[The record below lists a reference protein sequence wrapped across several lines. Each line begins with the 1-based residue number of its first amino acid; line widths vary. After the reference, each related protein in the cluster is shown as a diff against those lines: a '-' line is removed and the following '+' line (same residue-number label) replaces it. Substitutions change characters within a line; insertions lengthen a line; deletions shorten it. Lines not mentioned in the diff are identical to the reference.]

1 MMRSLPLLLLTLAC
15 GSDYNVALEKDPER
29 PGPTEETAAPE
40 EEETASPEPEDTDE
54 PVIDSGN
61 TSSEGDKPIA
71 ACTVAP
77 NPVHPPFESAQWD
90 GRGSTDPEG
99 QTITTYTWS
108 LVSRPSGSS
117 VGMPS
122 CSGPVCGS
130 FTPDLAGTYTGR
142 LVVKTADGRT
152 SDPADCDLTA
162 VPTEDLWIEMFWAH
176 NDDDMDLH
184 LLAPGGTVNSSTT
197 DCYYANCT
205 WGGLEWG
212 AAGASDNPTL
222 DLDDIPGVGPE
233 NINISSPASGNY
245 TVVVVDY
252 TGSTGD
258 YSGANDVTI
267 NIYIGGALVWSD
279 TRAMSGETTEYFA
292 TISWPARTVTAL

>member
-1 MMRSLPLLLLTLAC
+1 MLRPIALLLLAAC
-15 GSDYNVALEKDPER
+15 GTDYNVALEKEDPK
-29 PGPTEETAAPE
+29 PGRDEETGQPAEETATPDTQDTEAPII
-40 EEETASPEPEDTDE
+40 DT
-54 PVIDSGN
+54 GN
-61 TSSEGDKPIA
+61 TSTTGDKPVA
-71 ACTVAP
+71 VCSVAP
-77 NPVHPPFESAQWD
+77 NPVHPPFESAAWSAA
-90 GRGSTDPEG
+90 GSTDPEG

-117 VGMPS
+117 VSMPS
-122 CSGPVCGS
+122 CSGPTCSG

-152 SDPADCDLTA
+152 SDPVECELTA
-162 VPTEDLWIEMFWAH
+162 VPTEGLWIEMYWVH
-176 NDDDMDLH
+176 SNDDMDLH
-184 LLAPGGTVNSSTT
+184 LIAPGGTINDFFGNT

-205 WGGLEWG
+205 YGGVEWG

-233 NINISSPASGNY
+233 NINISSPASGTY
-245 TVVVVDY
+245 TVAVVDY
-252 TGSTGD
+252 TGSTPD
-258 YSGANDVTI
+258 YSGANDVTV

-292 TISWPARTVTAL
+292 TISWPARTVSPL